1 MNIEYQ
7 AYILPP
13 KEDGKISTSK
23 AQVEYSDNAYYA
35 DKKNKEELRKILDNH
50 PFFYLDS
57 LLNSEKRGEKHG
69 FVLGIRSGIR
79 TAEETLEMYLKDLL
93 TRLTV
98 KESCENKGAEVIYRI
113 AYQ

>member
-23 AQVEYSDNAYYA
+23 AQVEYSGDAYYA

-50 PFFYLDS
+50 HFFYLDS
-57 LLNSEKRGEKHG
+57 FLFSVMLG

-93 TRLTV
+93 IRLTV
-98 KESCENKGAEVIYRI
+98 KESCENKGAEVTYRI

>member
-1 MNIEYQ
+1 MIIEYQ
-7 AYILPP
+7 AYILPL

-23 AQVEYSDNAYYA
+23 AQVEFSGNAYYA

-57 LLNSEKRGEKHG
+57 FLNIEKHG

-93 TRLTV
+93 IRLTV

>member
-23 AQVEYSDNAYYA
+23 AQVEYSGNAYYA

-57 LLNSEKRGEKHG
+57 FLNSEKHG

-79 TAEETLEMYLKDLL
+79 TTEETLEMYLKDLL
-93 TRLTV
+93 IRLTV
-98 KESCENKGAEVIYRI
+98 KESCENKGAEVTYRI

>member
-1 MNIEYQ
+1 MLIEYQ

-13 KEDGKISTSK
+13 KEDGKISTTK
-23 AQVEYSDNAYYA
+23 ARAEYSDNGYYA

-57 LLNSEKRGEKHG
+57 LLGSEKRG
-69 FVLGIRSGIR
+69 FVLGVRTGIR

-98 KESCENKGAEVIYRI
+98 KESCENKDAEVTYRI
-113 AYQ
+113 AYH

>member
-35 DKKNKEELRKILDNH
+35 DKKNKEELRKI
-50 PFFYLDS
+50 PFS
-57 LLNSEKRGEKHG
+57 
-69 FVLGIRSGIR
+69 FVAFLIGKLIQ
-79 TAEETLEMYLKDLL
+79 
-93 TRLTV
+93 
-98 KESCENKGAEVIYRI
+98 SCPCRKPIF
-113 AYQ
+113 